1 MSGVTR
7 EDRRTLIALMCKVAW
22 ADGRIDESERE
33 YVQDLITRLSGEPVN
48 AEELDSW
55 LTSGVPDEELGALHP
70 TLEHFFFDESLRL
83 AQADGDLDDR
93 ELAVVEAEPKIE
105 GRNMFM
111 LLGPVKKQE
120 PVKGEKAGEAEAP
133 ADGETAET
141 SE

>member
-33 YVQDLITRLSGEPVN
+33 YVQDLITRLSGEPGN

-93 ELAVVEAEPKIE
+93 ELAVVETLMHKVFDPHPKGTPLAEIASA
-105 GRNMFM
+105 
-111 LLGPVKKQE
+111 
-120 PVKGEKAGEAEAP
+120 KAR
-133 ADGETAET
+133 AET
-141 SE
+141 SSSSQ